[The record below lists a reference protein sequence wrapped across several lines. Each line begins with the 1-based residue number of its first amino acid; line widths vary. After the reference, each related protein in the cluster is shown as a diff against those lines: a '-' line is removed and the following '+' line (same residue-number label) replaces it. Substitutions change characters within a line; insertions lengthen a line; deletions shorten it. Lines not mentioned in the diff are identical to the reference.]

1 MVLDAVAAIGFAPR
15 SALTKIQDPLNRSSL
30 CPSAA
35 GHPGLATYQCVR
47 HPTTRLPTYLSISCL
62 RMGKISSGRAF
73 IAHHVTRV
81 VLLPVC

>member
-15 SALTKIQDPLNRSSL
+15 SALTKIQDPLNRSLL

-62 RMGKISSGRAF
+62 PMGKISLSRAF
-73 IAHHVTRV
+73 IGHVTRA